1 MASDYTSAIM
11 TSYDEAVSIRF
22 KVRGGFRRRPR
33 TPTRANPQVSIRFK
47 IRGGFRLHKTV
58 PTAAAL
64 VSIRFKVR
72 GGFRLVSFG
81 ITALFWFVSIR
92 FKVRG
97 GFRPYPLARRPYKPC
112 CGGFTHH
119 PSSPPPTRG
128 QNLS

>member
-1 MASDYTSAIM
+1 MNSIKFQSALRFAVVSDMGIVTTMASMD
-11 TSYDEAVSIRF
+11 
-22 KVRGGFRRRPR
+22 
-33 TPTRANPQVSIRFK
+33 
-47 IRGGFRLHKTV
+47 
-58 PTAAAL
+58 
-64 VSIRFKVR
+64 
-72 GGFRLVSFG
+72 
-81 ITALFWFVSIR
+81 VSIR